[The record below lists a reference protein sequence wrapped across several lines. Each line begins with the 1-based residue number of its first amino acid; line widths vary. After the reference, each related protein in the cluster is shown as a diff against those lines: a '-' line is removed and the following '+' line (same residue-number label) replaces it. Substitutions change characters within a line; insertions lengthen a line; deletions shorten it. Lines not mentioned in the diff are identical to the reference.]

1 MSTEHYSMSSML
13 SDSQAVMAK
22 LMLLTGKESIA
33 AGKSADTQLTV
44 AQQGQTC
51 EKEVEEKSNKLLDF
65 SAAVT
70 ALSGVMAA
78 VSHLTGPL
86 SSANTSKVAGGVLE
100 KVGLVTSH
108 FVLPVSKGAL
118 EIVESDA
125 QKDLGDTQKNQCE
138 IEATGKMLEGQNQLL
153 VGAAGDTAEQ
163 VQEISRQLSQ
173 IISNQKQ
180 ASISR

>member
-44 AQQGQTC
+44 AQQGQQY
-51 EKEVEEKSNKLLDF
+51 EQDAQDKSHNLLVF
-65 SAAVT
+65 SGVVA
-70 ALSGVMAA
+70 ALSGAMSV
-78 VSHLTGPL
+78 VGHITGPL
-86 SSANTSKVAGGVLE
+86 SSFDTSKQTIGLFE
-100 KVGLVTSH
+100 KVGLVTTH
-108 FVLPVSKGAL
+108 FALPTAKGAL

-125 QKDLGDTQKNQCE
+125 QKDLGDMQKNQCE
-138 IEATGKMLEGQNQLL
+138 IEATGKMIEGQNQLL
-153 VGAAGDTAEQ
+153 VGAAGETAEQ
-163 VQEISRQLSQ
+163 AQEISRQLSQ

-180 ASISR
+180 ASMSR